1 MMLDKS
7 ITFRPAALILAVFVL
22 GACATQGGPVIRP
35 QGDLT
40 KIEKVAVLPYKNMT
54 AVYGEGATVR
64 SPITGR
70 VFVTGPVANRA
81 DQFLTERV
89 VSRVRQDIAFKTVP
103 ARNANNIL
111 NAVADGKGRAWNR
124 RMQLAETG
132 RQLGADAIMA
142 GHVYRFRE
150 RVGTNFA
157 AYPPASVSFDL
168 YIIDCRQ
175 GSVVWYAFYNY
186 TQQALSDNSGGM
198 GNFIRRRGRWV
209 TAEELAT
216 FAIEDMFADLPRNES
231 P

>member
-1 MMLDKS
+1 MMLNNV
-7 ITFRPAALILAVFVL
+7 ITFRPAALILLVFVV
-22 GACATQGGPVIRP
+22 GACASQGGPVIRP

-54 AVYGEGATVR
+54 TIHGEGATIR

-70 VFVTGPVANRA
+70 VFVTGPVVNRA
-81 DQFLTERV
+81 DQFLTEQV

-103 ARNANNIL
+103 ARNADRIL

-132 RQLGADAIMA
+132 RQLGADAIMV

-150 RVGTNFA
+150 RVGTNLA
-157 AYPPASVSFDL
+157 ADSPASVAFDI

-175 GSVVWYAFYNY
+175 ESVVWSAFYNY
-186 TQQALSDNSGGM
+186 TQQALSDNLGGM
-198 GNFIRRRGRWV
+198 GNFIRRGGRWV
-209 TAEELAT
+209 TAEQLAT
-216 FAIEDMFADLPRNES
+216 FAIEDMFADLPRN
-231 P
+231 